1 MSEEKIIY
9 LRFGQLPNN
18 ERSGVYKGDLGKI
31 GEENGVSCYKG
42 IVINGEVFIIMPHIE
57 STTYYWLI
65 EQYNNKEIPLFIVD
79 GIENGIGSDQEPLL
93 INVKIIKEV
102 IDWKYVE

>member
-1 MSEEKIIY
+1 MNEEKILY

-18 ERSGVYKGDLGKI
+18 ERSGIYKGDLGKI

-42 IVINGEVFIIMPHIE
+42 IVINDEVFIIMPHIE

-79 GIENGIGSDQEPLL
+79 GVENGIGSDQEPLL
-93 INVKIIKEV
+93 INVKIIKE
-102 IDWKYVE
+102 IFDWKYVE